1 MPGPNTR
8 KDPKACISQGC
19 RVSIACRPVA
29 IAVAASRHPAAP
41 KPAEAAEPAK
51 PAEPARSGRVISFHA
66 WSAARAMRLSL
77 LPTCQ

>member
-19 RVSIACRPVA
+19 RVSIACRPMA
-29 IAVAASRHPAAP
+29 IAVAASRHPAAAE
-41 KPAEAAEPAK
+41 PAEAQPS
-51 PAEPARSGRVISFHA
+51 RSGRTISFHA